1 MKSTKISVL
10 AEEHGQGWWTR
21 QSYEEHVFSMLIL
34 AQNLF
39 GKGGTRKGTWFHRTR
54 YEWLDSAPDV
64 IKRKWCDI
72 YFRDPKDATWFQ
84 LKRDLLSSLAY

>member
-1 MKSTKISVL
+1 MKSTRISVL
-10 AEEHGQGWWTR
+10 AEEQGNGWWTR
-21 QSYEEHVFSMLIL
+21 KDYDEHVFNALIL

-39 GKGGTRKGTWFHRTR
+39 GKGGTRKGTWFYRTR

-72 YFRDPKDATWFQ
+72 YFKTQKDATWFQ
-84 LKRDLLSSLAY
+84 LKRDLLSSLAC